1 MVFCDK
7 YKLSNVLLQTKLKSC
22 LTAECFS
29 FYFSQE
35 AYSIFAENRLY
46 SIYREQA
53 VSLTAKQ
60 GRARKHAAD
69 FFRQPEL

>member
-7 YKLSNVLLQTKLKSC
+7 YKLSNVLLQMKLKSC

-29 FYFSQE
+29 FLVK
-35 AYSIFAENRLY
+35 AYGIFAGNRLY
-46 SIYREQA
+46 SIYIEQA